1 MFDEKVDVCKRHLD
15 MRFLPWKT
23 VKLRRGERILSG
35 RFPQVRSL
43 TAFTLKVLQP
53 RELALRRLL
62 PVVIGWVVLLSI
74 VCRTLSA
81 HSVFEFNRW
90 WAVSPSSP
98 LGAAVGAQTRS
109 ARRRSRDPRG
119 AERALRVLI
128 YARYSTAEQ
137 DESSIADQNAYCRA
151 ELKRL
156 GIEGPIDEI
165 GDPET
170 SGETFSRPGLDEV
183 RHGVNEGRWDIVI
196 VEDSSRLFRAPT
208 HCAELVETAVDN
220 GIRVVCINDDVDTVD
235 EDWQERLHEAQQ
247 HHAKSNRYTRQRI
260 RRKRESLWRTGAA
273 VTQLRT
279 GYRRIPSQPAVLG
292 EPAKGPF
299 FDEKDPQWEP
309 VIQELYERVA
319 AHEASW
325 AVAHWANE
333 VGLPR
338 SGGSKVPWTA
348 RTIVLLIR
356 QEVYRGEELHGKT
369 MIERKLRTRK
379 ETVRRRP
386 AEEVRSRSME
396 HLRIVPD
403 HLWYQAND
411 AIDSRNRNPN
421 RPVAEAHPLHGIP
434 RDSRGPLS
442 TIFVCFCGEKMW
454 VDGRNEGSYRCSG
467 AKRGR
472 CWCRCTA
479 LRSITHCAI
488 SRAVVNKLLSLSGS
502 LEAILEFTSELA
514 QSGDHLHQREGELN
528 ALAIEAGRKRDRLI
542 AAIESSDEDV
552 VELATLLGQRNRE
565 LNRIQCSIEEL
576 RATSANCRPRSADE
590 IRARIEQCSG
600 ELLGADPSVG
610 SLLTQLIDG
619 KITAVP
625 YQQFGSNRVVLR
637 AEFRLRLAMFLPAN
651 LLAALRGAVSEV
663 GGLESM
669 DMIVDLFEPTLVPRH
684 ALAAAELKGSMTL
697 VQIGRALGISKRQA
711 HLASQLG
718 AKMIEAGITD
728 PYIRLTEA
736 PQTPSHWNVH
746 PQFSSASDGTESS
759 AVQ

>member
-1 MFDEKVDVCKRHLD
+1 M
-15 MRFLPWKT
+15 
-23 VKLRRGERILSG
+23 
-35 RFPQVRSL
+35 
-43 TAFTLKVLQP
+43 
-53 RELALRRLL
+53 
-62 PVVIGWVVLLSI
+62 
-74 VCRTLSA
+74 
-81 HSVFEFNRW
+81 FEFNRW
-90 WAVSPSSP
+90 WAVSPSSL

-119 AERALRVLI
+119 TERALRVLI

-183 RHGVNEGRWDIVI
+183 RRGINEERWDIVI

-220 GIRVVCINDDVDTVD
+220 GIRVVCINDDVDTVE

-442 TIFVCFCGEKMW
+442 TIFECFCGAKLW
-454 VDGRNEGSYRCSG
+454 VDGRNEGAYRCSA

-472 CWCRCTA
+472 CWCRATC
-479 LRSITHCAI
+479 LRSLTHEAI
-488 SRAVVNKLLSLSGS
+488 SRAISDRLLGLN
-502 LEAILEFTSELA
+502 
-514 QSGDHLHQREGELN
+514 GELDQLVQFAQEVWSN
-528 ALAIEAGRKRDRLI
+528 DDSTRAREFELTAQADDLRRKRDRLVL
-542 AAIESSDEDV
+542 AIESSDEPVASLVDH
-552 VELATLLGQRNRE
+552 LTTRNRE
-565 LNRIQCSIEEL
+565 LASVESLIAEMQSAVLNRVPPTVEQIAE
-576 RATSANCRPRSADE
+576 
-590 IRARIEQCSG
+590 RIEACRAQ
-600 ELLGADPSVG
+600 LLDMDRSVG
-610 SLLTQLIDG
+610 SLLPQLIDG
-619 KITAVP
+619 KIVAVP
-625 YQQFGSNRVVLR
+625 YQQFGSNKVVMR
-637 AEFRLRLAMFLPAN
+637 AEFKLSIAKFMPDGLLEALRSGEPPLPA
-651 LLAALRGAVSEV
+651 A
-663 GGLESM
+663 LESV
-669 DMIVDLFEPTLVPRH
+669 DMLVDLFQPSLVPLH
-684 ALAAAELKGSMTL
+684 ALAAVELKKSMTL
-697 VQIGRALGISKRQA
+697 EQVGQARGISKRQA
-711 HLASQLG
+711 HLATQLG
-718 AKMIEAGITD
+718 AQMLAAGIAD
-728 PYIRLTEA
+728 PYIRLTGP
-736 PQTPSHWNVH
+736 PQT
-746 PQFSSASDGTESS
+746 DGRWRVDPKFKSGPDSMEA
-759 AVQ
+759 AV